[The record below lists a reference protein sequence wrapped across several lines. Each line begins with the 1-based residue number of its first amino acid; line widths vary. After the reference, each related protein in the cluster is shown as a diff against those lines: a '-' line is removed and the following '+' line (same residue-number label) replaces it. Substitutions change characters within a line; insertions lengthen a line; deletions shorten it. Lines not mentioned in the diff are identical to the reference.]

1 MSIIKNQIDLDNL
14 RHSARILASCLHHV
28 QQRAKAG
35 TVTSELNDFAID
47 FIRSYDSEPAFLG
60 LYGFPTALIVEINDT
75 VVHGIPSPE
84 LILPDNCVVSFDCG
98 VKYKGMFS
106 DACVLGTIG
115 TVDERIQNLVA
126 KTRESLMAGI
136 KSVKAGN
143 RVGDIGNAV
152 DSVLS
157 KAGLGNV
164 LELGGHG
171 LGYKPHDD
179 PFISHAGRQGKG
191 AKLFENM
198 VIAIEPMV
206 TLGDG
211 SVVHTDI
218 PGSSVTHVRT
228 PNGEW
233 SAHIEHTI
241 LVTKTGYEILTELK
255 EGELLPVVHEK

>member
-14 RHSARILASCLHHV
+14 RYSARILASCLHHV
-28 QQRAKAG
+28 QTKAKVG
-35 TVTSELNDFAID
+35 TITSELNEFAID
-47 FIRSYDSEPAFLG
+47 FIRSYDAEPAFLG
-60 LYGFPTALIVEINDT
+60 LYGFPTALIVEINDV

-84 LILPDNCVVSFDCG
+84 LIIPDNCVVSFDCG

-106 DACVLGTIG
+106 DACVLGVVG
-115 TVDERIQNLVA
+115 TVDDRITNLVA

-136 KSVKAGN
+136 KQVKAGN
-143 RVGDIGNAV
+143 RVGDIGCAV
-152 DSVLS
+152 DNVLT

-211 SVVHTDI
+211 SVVHSSI
-218 PGSSVTHVRT
+218 PGSSVTQVRT

-233 SAHIEHTI
+233 SAHIEHSI
-241 LVTKTGYEILTELK
+241 LVTKNSYEILTELK
-255 EGELLPVVHEK
+255 EGELLPIK